1 MIEIYFIPI
10 RTIRKDATYG
20 TLISRKMQLKL
31 FKDSI
36 REIVMHLN
44 DVAVL
49 DKDLNNF
56 LSIWNKIITKE
67 GKVQLPQGAP
77 IEW

>member
-1 MIEIYFIPI
+1 MIEIYFISI
-10 RTIRKDATYG
+10 RTIQKDATYG

-36 REIVMHLN
+36 RERVMHLYN
-44 DVAVL
+44 AAVL

-67 GKVQLPQGAP
+67 GKVQLPEGTP
-77 IEW
+77 IE

>member
-1 MIEIYFIPI
+1 MLHTELLYLG
-10 RTIRKDATYG
+10 KCNSNA
-20 TLISRKMQLKL
+20 
-31 FKDSI
+31 
-36 REIVMHLN
+36 
-44 DVAVL
+44 AVL

-67 GKVQLPQGAP
+67 GIVQLPQGTS

>member
-1 MIEIYFIPI
+1 
-10 RTIRKDATYG
+10 
-20 TLISRKMQLKL
+20 MQLKL

-36 REIVMHLN
+36 RERVMHLYN
-44 DVAVL
+44 AAVL

-56 LSIWNKIITKE
+56 LPIWNKIITKE
-67 GKVQLPQGAP
+67 GKVQLPEGTP